1 MELCKLKFMRFIIL
15 NGTMTEH
22 YVFFSFF
29 FSTGIST
36 TTNTHIVIDFI
47 IQIITV
53 FYVYTRARPLFVY

>member
-29 FSTGIST
+29 FQQEYQQQRI
-36 TTNTHIVIDFI
+36 HILSL
-47 IQIITV
+47 TSL
-53 FYVYTRARPLFVY
+53 YKL